1 MKKLLCLLVTLVLTV
16 SCLAQVSGSEFVGTY
31 VGKESNGTEF
41 EVVRIAIQGGKLMA
55 IDPERPQKPFE
66 VRVPSRQEVTW
77 WLRNRPLMP
86 FIADQLSGIT
96 TRDGGVDQ
104 MFLWKFPVGTV
115 LDGKAST
122 TGYAVIGMAMVE
134 VHKR

>member
-55 IDPERPQKPFE
+55 IWDPERPQKPFE
-66 VRVPSRQEVTW
+66 V
-77 WLRNRPLMP
+77 
-86 FIADQLSGIT
+86 
-96 TRDGGVDQ
+96 
-104 MFLWKFPVGTV
+104 
-115 LDGKAST
+115 
-122 TGYAVIGMAMVE
+122 
-134 VHKR
+134 